1 MQIKEITE
9 SLGRDFRKKRKD
21 KEKLIAADA
30 TFPESYISTS
40 GWKFYTR
47 RQEFHAL
54 ARSVQRAKRL
64 EEKDWI
70 EIHER
75 VNDDIIKNN
84 RPETKYYLYY
94 SREYNIAYI
103 CDLKRS
109 KKEVKILTVLPRGH
123 KDPEKGSRRN
133 KPTERVIIESVQN
146 VILDVLFKYGL
157 YEYVELK

>member
-9 SLGRDFRKKRKD
+9 SLGGDFRRKRKD
-21 KEKLIAADA
+21 KEKLIATNA
-30 TFPESYISTS
+30 TLPESYITTC
-40 GWKFYTR
+40 GWRFYTR
-47 RQEFHAL
+47 SQEFHAL
-54 ARSVQRAKRL
+54 ARSVQRAKKL

-94 SREYNIAYI
+94 SKEYNIAYI

-109 KKEVKILTVLPRGH
+109 TKEVKILTVLPRGH
-123 KDPEKGSRRN
+123 KDPEKGTRRD
-133 KPTERVIIESVQN
+133 KPTERVIVESVQN
-146 VILDVLFKYGL
+146 VILDILVKYGL
-157 YEYVELK
+157 YEYVEVK